1 MTLNDVHCHF
11 LTRRF
16 FESLGREKYGEA
28 APGAEDIAS
37 QIRCEAPVEPDSLT
51 ASWVAELDRHRVARA
66 ALIASAPG
74 DEESVAAAV
83 ARHPDRFVGFFMLNP
98 TDPDAAE
105 RSERGFAEL
114 GLRCVCLF
122 PAMHRYHLDDPAV
135 AETFKIAASHR
146 GAVFAH
152 CGYLSM
158 ESRSRLGL
166 PNPFDL
172 RCGDPLAL
180 AAVAARFPTVPVIIP
195 SFGAGFFREALMAA
209 EICPSICL
217 DTSSSNGWVK
227 YVPGLT
233 LTEVFRRALNVV
245 GPERLIFGTDSSIFP
260 PGWRRVIYGAQRTV
274 LDELGVEKQTVT
286 KIFGENFDRIFTS
299 APNDA

>member
-16 FESLGREKYGEA
+16 FESLAREKYGEG
-28 APGAEDIAS
+28 APGPEEIAS
-37 QIRCEAPVEPDSLT
+37 RIRCETPGDPETLT
-51 ASWVAELDRHRVARA
+51 ASWIAELDRNRVARA
-66 ALIASAPG
+66 AIIASTHG

-83 ARHPDRFVGFFMLNP
+83 ARHPQRFVGFFMLNP
-98 TDPDAAE
+98 TGPDAADRCE
-105 RSERGFAEL
+105 RAFGQL
-114 GLRCVCLF
+114 GLKCVCLF
-122 PAMHRYHLDDPAV
+122 PAMHRYHLDDETV
-135 AETFKIAASHR
+135 ADTFRVAARHQ
-146 GAVFAH
+146 GAVFVH

-180 AAVAARFPTVPVIIP
+180 AAVAASFPDVPVIIP

-233 LTEVFRRALNVV
+233 LTEVFRRALNVI
-245 GPERLIFGTDSSIFP
+245 GPERLIFGTDSSLFP
-260 PGWRRVIYGAQRTV
+260 PGWRRVVYGAQRTV
-274 LDELGVEKQTVT
+274 LDELGVEKGTVR
-286 KIFGENFDRIFTS
+286 KVFGENFDRIF
-299 APNDA
+299 AR